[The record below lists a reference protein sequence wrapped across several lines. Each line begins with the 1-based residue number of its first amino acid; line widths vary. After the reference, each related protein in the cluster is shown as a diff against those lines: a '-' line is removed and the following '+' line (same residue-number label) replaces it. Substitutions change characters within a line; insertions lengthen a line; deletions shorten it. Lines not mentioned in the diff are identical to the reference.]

1 MDKPAD
7 GGLLVKSVAT
17 GYGKKRILNG
27 VSLHVDAGELV
38 AIIGHNGSGKSTLLK
53 AIFGLLPCWN
63 GEISFQGRDLA
74 GLSQRERLQGG
85 LAYLPQGN
93 RVFAELTVRE
103 NLAVACACLRN
114 GARQEDAI
122 ERALQL
128 FPALRQRLA
137 QSAGNLSGGE
147 KQMLALAR
155 SLVLAPRML
164 LLDEP
169 SLGLAAS
176 VLRST
181 FDNIKTL
188 SSQSKIACLIVEQN
202 VREVLRI
209 AHRVYVLRNGE
220 VSYDG
225 PSEALNDPA
234 RLQEVYI

>member
-1 MDKPAD
+1 LDNSAD
-7 GGLLVKSVAT
+7 AGLLVRAVST
-17 GYGKKRILNG
+17 GYGKKLILNG

-63 GEISFQGRDLA
+63 GEVSFEGRNLA
-74 GLSQRERLQGG
+74 GLSQQDRLHSG

-103 NLAVACACLRN
+103 NLAVACACLPNSSRHT
-114 GARQEDAI
+114 DAI

-128 FPALRQRLA
+128 FPGLRQRVA
-137 QSAGNLSGGE
+137 QTAGSLSGGE

-155 SLVLAPRML
+155 SLVHAPRML

-169 SLGLAAS
+169 SLGLAS
-176 VLRST
+176 PVLRSA
-181 FDNIKTL
+181 FDNIKAL
-188 SSQSKIACLIVEQN
+188 SSQSRIGCLFVEQN

-225 PSEALNDPA
+225 PSESLHDPA
-234 RLQEVYI
+234 KLQEVYI